1 MSLDRTIGIPSARE
15 MSVNEHRMPARAPSR
30 KETKAGGTRGAN
42 GSAMS
47 RSYDSL
53 RNLILTYEI
62 KPNERINE
70 VELAKRFGVS
80 RTPVREAL
88 NRLVMERLLQFE
100 PSVGFFRPKISA
112 QEIVNLYELR
122 VILETE
128 GVRLATHR
136 AEDSEISELSDFLTE
151 AYNNRKNA
159 TKADIIANDETFHE
173 RLVGLSHNPELV
185 EALRRLNARIHF
197 IRWADSSGEGLHEES
212 YLKHLELAEVLRLRD
227 EQKSIEVLRNI
238 IVKRQE
244 ELVDIL
250 KEGAAKLYIS

>member
-1 MSLDRTIGIPSARE
+1 
-15 MSVNEHRMPARAPSR
+15 MPARAPKR
-30 KETKAGGTRGAN
+30 KETKVGKPRGAAN

-88 NRLVMERLLQFE
+88 NRLVMERLLEFE
-100 PSVGFFRPKISA
+100 PSVGFFRPKISS

-136 AEDSEISELSDFLTE
+136 AKDAEISELSDFLTE
-151 AYNNRKNA
+151 AYNKRKNL
-159 TKADIIANDETFHE
+159 TKSDIIANDETFHE
-173 RLVGLSHNPELV
+173 RLIGLSHNPELV

-197 IRWADSSGEGLHEES
+197 IRWADSSGEGLHEAS

>member
-1 MSLDRTIGIPSARE
+1 
-15 MSVNEHRMPARAPSR
+15 MPEKVPRR
-30 KETKAGGTRGAN
+30 KATKAGGRGAA

-100 PSVGFFRPKISA
+100 PSVGFFRPKISV
-112 QEIVNLYELR
+112 QEIVDLYELR
-122 VILETE
+122 VLLETE

-136 AEDSEISELSDFLTE
+136 AEDAEISELSEFWSE
-151 AYNNRKNA
+151 AYANRRNA
-159 TKADIIANDETFHE
+159 TKADTIANDDTFHE
-173 RLVGLSHNPELV
+173 RLVGLSHNLELV

-212 YLKHLELAEVLRLRD
+212 YLKHLDLLQVLRLRD
-227 EQKSIEVLRNI
+227 ERKSIEVLRNI

-244 ELVDIL
+244 ELVEIL